1 VPCSCVSY
9 NYNYQYWD
17 IDSDS
22 TKIRR
27 LIITAT
33 FICYIT
39 FNLIHCI
46 QSFNVNW
53 GTNFPAV
60 QLNKTMQ
67 IVIVSILSDFS
78 FFLFLQKTLM
88 KNKIDVC

>member
-1 VPCSCVSY
+1 MIVCLVLVFRIIIITSTG
-9 NYNYQYWD
+9 
-17 IDSDS
+17 ILSDT

-33 FICYIT
+33 FICDIT
-39 FNLIHCI
+39 FNLIHYI

-67 IVIVSILSDFS
+67 IVIVSILSDF
-78 FFLFLQKTLM
+78 FFFYFYKRH
-88 KNKIDVC
+88 